1 MVEAFVHEV
10 RARNEA
16 RTGDEALPDRDPRDE
31 SLPDVVADVEFIFG
45 ETNDSTD
52 DSSGSEDE
60 SFAADDTASS
70 AGSTSS
76 ASPSQQEETR

>member
-31 SLPDVVADVEFIFG
+31 SLPDVVAENVHRPIP
-45 ETNDSTD
+45 SRKPI
-52 DSSGSEDE
+52 
-60 SFAADDTASS
+60 
-70 AGSTSS
+70 TSR
-76 ASPSQQEETR
+76 AYIYIC